1 MHVTPGRYL
10 LDLRLRHAQILL
22 RSGYNVTESAERC
35 GFASIHNFH
44 RTFSRHFKFS
54 PTAWVAA
61 GDMA

>member
-44 RTFSRHFKFS
+44 RTFSSHFKFS